1 MKKMAVIGGGPGG
14 LYAAKEAAAL
24 GLSVTVFEKS
34 KIGDNFFCAEGFVDI
49 LKLLGQPAAGV
60 CFPINEI
67 LITVVDSFRVDSSRL
82 NLWMIDRKTWQ
93 QSLAEEAAAAGCEI
107 LENRKISPAELPSL
121 MREYDWVIDASGVN
135 AVSATAF
142 KLPKIRTAATAQYT
156 LEGDFSRYL
165 GKLKVTLSPD
175 YCGYS
180 WIFPKSER
188 VANVG
193 VGWFGKKR
201 KNVRIKAELDKF
213 LQNERLA
220 NFKVL
225 KKTGGPIP
233 IARRQELIIGN
244 LMLVGDAAGFV
255 SPLHGGGIDTA
266 CISGILAARAAA
278 ADNPAAYREN
288 SVKILETRLQ
298 LEQKVLDLWEA
309 TSLEKLNDYAAS
321 AFADEE
327 LKAKRPLWRKIF
339 VPEAVL
345 LKSVLGGRLR
355 ADWERG
361 LILDDLPLTARI
373 IIKGVL
379 NNLKAAKSHT

>member
-1 MKKMAVIGGGPGG
+1 MP
-14 LYAAKEAAAL
+14 
-24 GLSVTVFEKS
+24 
-34 KIGDNFFCAEGFVDI
+34 
-49 LKLLGQPAAGV
+49 P
-60 CFPINEI
+60 
-67 LITVVDSFRVDSSRL
+67 
-82 NLWMIDRKTWQ
+82 
-93 QSLAEEAAAAGCEI
+93 
-107 LENRKISPAELPSL
+107 
-121 MREYDWVIDASGVN
+121 
-135 AVSATAF
+135 
-142 KLPKIRTAATAQYT
+142 
-156 LEGDFSRYL
+156 
-165 GKLKVTLSPD
+165 
-175 YCGYS
+175 
-180 WIFPKSER
+180 
-188 VANVG
+188 
-193 VGWFGKKR
+193 
-201 KNVRIKAELDKF
+201 
-213 LQNERLA
+213 
-220 NFKVL
+220 VL
-225 KKTGGPIP
+225 
-233 IARRQELIIGN
+233 
-244 LMLVGDAAGFV
+244 F
-255 SPLHGGGIDTA
+255 PLHGGGIDTA